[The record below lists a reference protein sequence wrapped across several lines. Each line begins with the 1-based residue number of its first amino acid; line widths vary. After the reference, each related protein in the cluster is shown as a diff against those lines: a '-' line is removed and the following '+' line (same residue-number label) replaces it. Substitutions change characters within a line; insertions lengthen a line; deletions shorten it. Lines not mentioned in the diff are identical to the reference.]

1 MRKLNYGIISAA
13 SIVPRFVAGL
23 NETKHSRAV
32 AIGASSLS
40 RAKQM
45 ASKCDISKAYGSYQE
60 VYEDPEIDVVY
71 IATLNDQHYPQ
82 IMEALAHKKHV
93 VCEKPMVLTPQ
104 QAQEAF
110 AFAKKQGVFLMEA
123 QKSVFL
129 PTTQFVK
136 DKILDKEYGEL
147 KLININPSYAA
158 RFSEDHWM
166 YQPHQGGVLFGSAS
180 YVVEYLLYLLDN
192 PDFDYVAQTHLGPQK
207 EIDDVTISFN
217 FNDKLLTSAHLTTRA
232 HTENEARF
240 YFENAII
247 KVKDFWKANELLVYT
262 HDSDKS
268 ETITYDKVPEMVY
281 EIEHIHDCIT
291 NNLLQSP
298 IMNEEITVKCV
309 TLVDEI
315 YQTTQQ

>member
-1 MRKLNYGIISAA
+1 MKKLNYGIISAA

-23 NETKHSRAV
+23 NETKHSKAM

-60 VYEDPEIDVVY
+60 VYEDPEIDVIY
-71 IATLNDQHYPQ
+71 IATLNDQHHPQ
-82 IMEALAHKKHV
+82 IMEALSHKKHV
-93 VCEKPMVLTPQ
+93 VCEKPMVLTPE
-104 QAQEAF
+104 QAHEVF
-110 AFAKKQGVFLMEA
+110 VFAKKQGVFLMEA

-129 PTTQFVK
+129 PTTNFVK
-136 DKILDKEYGEL
+136 EKILNKEYGEL
-147 KLININPSYAA
+147 QLININPSYAS
-158 RFSEDHWM
+158 RFSEEHWM

-192 PDFDYVAQTHLGPQK
+192 PDFEYVAQTHLGPQK

-217 FNDKLLTSAHLTTRA
+217 FNNKLLASTHLTTRA

-240 YFENAII
+240 YFDDAII
-247 KVKDFWKANELLVYT
+247 KIKDFWKANELIVYT
-262 HDSDKS
+262 HDSGKS
-268 ETITYDKVPEMVY
+268 ESITYDKVPEMIY
-281 EIEHIHDCIT
+281 EIEHIYDCIT

-298 IMNEEITVKCV
+298 VMSEEITSKCV
-309 TLVDEI
+309 MLVDEI
-315 YQTTQQ
+315 YQTTQ